1 MAAVCIAQCM
11 AGLARALVLPAA
23 CAVASGGAARAP
35 VGLRGRAGIPLRARL
50 VSQGVGV
57 LSRFRHSNEA
67 VVAVRLFS
75 ARLMLLLRACTLRR
89 AVISR
94 ALLSLLNQMR
104 FAVLALA
111 GAASAAAFA
120 PSSVSPLRGSKS
132 LCMSAQAAPPA
143 KLEHPKAKVE
153 AEAVNAKQ
161 WGTQTLSKP
170 AVNHPS
176 TGTGSEAHPTARSKH
191 ACIDQSKPN
200 PKP

>member
-1 MAAVCIAQCM
+1 M
-11 AGLARALVLPAA
+11 
-23 CAVASGGAARAP
+23 
-35 VGLRGRAGIPLRARL
+35 
-50 VSQGVGV
+50 
-57 LSRFRHSNEA
+57 
-67 VVAVRLFS
+67 RLFS
-75 ARLMLLLRACTLRR
+75 VRLMLSLRVCTLRR

-161 WGTQTLSKP
+161 WGTKTLTKP

-176 TGTGSEAHPTARSKH
+176 TGTGSEACPTARSKH
-191 ACIDQSKPN
+191 AASTRASTNRNQNLNHQPHLTCQMSLTHQLKGKQKWKLSGTRYKKICLQKRQIDCMLAHSCVCG
-200 PKP
+200 

>member
-1 MAAVCIAQCM
+1 MHLLVCV
-11 AGLARALVLPAA
+11 GVRAF
-23 CAVASGGAARAP
+23 
-35 VGLRGRAGIPLRARL
+35 PLRARL

-75 ARLMLLLRACTLRR
+75 ARLMLLLCACTLRR

-94 ALLSLLNQMR
+94 ALLSLLDQMR

-120 PSSVSPLRGSKS
+120 PSSVPALRGSKS

-161 WGTQTLSKP
+161 WGTQTLSTP